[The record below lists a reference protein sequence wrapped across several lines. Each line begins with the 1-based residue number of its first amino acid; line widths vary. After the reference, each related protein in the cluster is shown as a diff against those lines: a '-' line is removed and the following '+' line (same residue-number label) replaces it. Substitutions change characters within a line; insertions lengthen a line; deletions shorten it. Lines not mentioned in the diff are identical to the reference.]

1 VPITDWKNQFSAA
14 DWMVRLDPNSTNNLS
29 KVSAADCFQVR
40 SVSDLRI
47 VRKIG
52 EVDAL
57 KMDEIEQALG
67 KVLKIR

>member
-1 VPITDWKNQFSAA
+1 
-14 DWMVRLDPNSTNNLS
+14 MVRLDPNSTNNLS

-57 KMDEIEQALG
+57 KMGEIEQALG